1 MESRERGFAFL
12 PFLLGNWQI
21 IAAVAGAIAVYTWY
35 QHCEYV
41 KRDRDQIIASL
52 KSAAAENE
60 RRIKVIVAQAKKDK
74 ERADNENKV
83 NRGRITSLSNQLRDA
98 RSASSYLP
106 PAPAGSPSP
115 ATIAFDRAALDAAIR
130 RLDAGIQGLIDEG
143 DAAIADL
150 DTAKRWAQ

>member
-1 MESRERGFAFL
+1 MVSRERGFAFL

-21 IAAVAGAIAVYTWY
+21 IVYGAVIMAVVGFVWN
-35 QHCEYV
+35 CERV
-41 KRDRDQIIASL
+41 KKDRDQIIARL
-52 KSAAAENE
+52 EVQAAENE

-74 ERADNENKV
+74 EKADNENKV
-83 NRGRITSLSNQLRDA
+83 SRSRISSLSNQLRDA
-98 RSASSYLP
+98 RRATSYLP
-106 PAPAGSPSP
+106 PAAPGSPSP

>member
-1 MESRERGFAFL
+1 MAYRERGFALL
-12 PFLLGNWQI
+12 PFLLGNWQMI
-21 IAAVAGAIAVYTWY
+21 AIAGLAILVFGYY
-35 QHCEYV
+35 KHCEYV
-41 KRDRDQIIASL
+41 KNDRDQIIARL
-52 KSAAAENE
+52 KVAAAENE

-98 RSASSYLP
+98 RRATSYLP

-115 ATIAFDRAALDAAIR
+115 TTIAFDRAALDAAIR
-130 RLDAGIQGLIDEG
+130 RLDAGVQGLIDEG

-150 DTAKRWAQ
+150 DTARRWAQ

>member
-1 MESRERGFAFL
+1 MRQRGFAFL
-12 PFLLGNWQI
+12 PFLLANWQI
-21 IAAVAGAIAVYTWY
+21 ILVGLSAVTLFAYFK
-35 QHCEYV
+35 HCEYV
-41 KRDRDQIIASL
+41 KTDRDTIIASL
-52 KSAAAENE
+52 KVAAAENE

-98 RSASSYLP
+98 RSARSYLP
-106 PAPAGSPSP
+106 PAAPGSTSP

-130 RLDAGIQGLIDEG
+130 RLDTGVQGLIDEG

-150 DTAKRWAQ
+150 DTARRWAQ

>member
-1 MESRERGFAFL
+1 MRQRGFAFL
-12 PFLLGNWQI
+12 PFLLANWQI
-21 IAAVAGAIAVYTWY
+21 ILVGLSAVTLFAYFK
-35 QHCEYV
+35 HCEYV
-41 KRDRDQIIASL
+41 KTDRDTIIASL
-52 KSAAAENE
+52 KVAAAENE